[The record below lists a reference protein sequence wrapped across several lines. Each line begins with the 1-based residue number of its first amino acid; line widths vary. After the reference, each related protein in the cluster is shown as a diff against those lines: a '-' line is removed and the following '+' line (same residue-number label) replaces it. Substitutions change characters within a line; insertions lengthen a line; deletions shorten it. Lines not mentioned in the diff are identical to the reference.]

1 MHHGH
6 GHTPFI
12 MAELF
17 GRIPS
22 DDPGFFT
29 IRRLDMR
36 GRKVEVSSPPIASPI
51 HCFFYLTHGEAMISI
66 GKDLY
71 FFQPGECAV
80 IPAGQV
86 FSIRYFDDC
95 TGYMG
100 GFNSDLLCGE
110 GLSPLHSYPSLRRW
124 GYHKVAFPIDI
135 AGEINGILRRLC
147 IENELA
153 KNPNIIKAYLTALLT
168 EIEEAAGNG
177 GAPGGDNAICNR
189 FVETVFESYSLKRS
203 LGDYA
208 QQVNVSEEHLRKVVK
223 RCTGKSPLEW
233 INEARIL
240 ESKSL
245 LFNTGLTV
253 NEIALRVGV
262 EDPAYFSR
270 LFKKNTGMTPV
281 QYRTVRKK
289 SNTNTE

>member
-1 MHHGH
+1 MHYAN
-6 GHTPFI
+6 GHTPSI

-17 GRIPS
+17 GKIPP
-22 DDPGFFT
+22 DDPCFFT
-29 IRRLDMR
+29 IRRLDTR
-36 GRKVEVSSPPIASPI
+36 GRKVEVSSHPIGAPI
-51 HCFFYLTHGEAMISI
+51 NCFFYLNHGEAMISI

-80 IPAGQV
+80 IPAGQT

-95 TGYMG
+95 IGYMG
-100 GFNSDLLCGE
+100 GFNSDILCGE
-110 GLSPLHSYPSLRRW
+110 VQNPLHSYTTLRRW
-124 GYHKVAFPIDI
+124 GYRKVTFP
-135 AGEINGILRRLC
+135 GEIHDEINSILRRLC
-147 IENELA
+147 IENETA
-153 KNPNIIKAYLTALLT
+153 KNSNIIKAYLSAFLT
-168 EIEEAAGNG
+168 EIEETAGNSG
-177 GAPGGDNAICNR
+177 GPGGENALCNR
-189 FVETVFESYSLKRS
+189 FVEIVFESYTMNRS
-203 LGDYA
+203 LSDYA
-208 QQVNVSEEHLRKVVK
+208 QQLNVSKEHLRKVVK

-245 LFNTGLTV
+245 LFNTDLTI

-270 LFKKNTGMTPV
+270 LFKKNTDMTPV

-289 SNTNTE
+289 SNTNTK